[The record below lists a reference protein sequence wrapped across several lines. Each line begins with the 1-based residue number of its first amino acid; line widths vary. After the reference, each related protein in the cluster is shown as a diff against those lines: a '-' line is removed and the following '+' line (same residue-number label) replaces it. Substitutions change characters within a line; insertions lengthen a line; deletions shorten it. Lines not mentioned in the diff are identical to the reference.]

1 MDILIFSLLSSIL
14 PLLIF
19 VIEPIMRFSVIL
31 VAFSVTVL
39 LLWQLMWRT
48 IASLLNFGE

>member
-14 PLLIF
+14 PLLIS

-31 VAFSVTVL
+31 VAFSVTVSFAVATNVEDNCKSTEF
-39 LLWQLMWRT
+39 W
-48 IASLLNFGE
+48 